1 MSGEEDLGV
10 LRVYIHELERKIIC
24 PCVAFIVCEEHR
36 TLTGLVSVS
45 ATARV
50 KICHVPPDVMQDVY
64 DKCERV
70 VTCTIGEQQTAHF
83 YAGDLDL
90 TRGGSLIQADGEI
103 KAIADKRRVDNER

>member
-1 MSGEEDLGV
+1 MSGEENLGV

-36 TLTGLVSVS
+36 TLNGLVSVS

-103 KAIADKRRVDNER
+103 KAVADKEERQ